1 MRRQSRSLLITAI
14 VLIAAA
20 AVVLWLL
27 HDSGSAADYFRRLH
41 GR

>member
-20 AVVLWLL
+20 VLVLWML
-27 HDSGSAADYFRRLH
+27 HGSGPATDWLRRLH